1 MSHRYLTTR
10 GKARAF
16 LIATTATAAMIL
28 AGCSSSSSTGGGSQ
42 TPAGGASS
50 AAAGSGTAA
59 PAPGTSGSGASGA
72 PAQSSVSGANPVVVG
87 VMYTDDNPLGT
98 SPEIKGAAV
107 AAQQYINAHGGIGGR
122 ALKVVPCNGANN
134 AQNDVQ
140 CATEF
145 VNDGAITV
153 QGLDAVWG
161 GIGPAILAKS
171 GVVNQ
176 TEPLAGPEFSNPN
189 AYPWLGINVTGGAA
203 LADYVKQQHGTA
215 ACMYIDVAAEV
226 PSCTTEFEKQLGTS
240 IPLVPIAVTAND
252 MSQYVVKLSQSRAQ
266 YVSLNTDVNRAI
278 AIIQAANQI
287 GYNPH
292 WMMIEDFARP
302 DFFKAL
308 GSLAKGCV
316 FFSDLELPS
325 YAADPD
331 TAIFNAAMKQYA
343 PTTLIDNQSVMAFSD
358 LMTLQRLGNQ
368 QGGAKMTKADL
379 PGLLSSIH
387 GIKQFMGPVLNSAT
401 HLPSYPHDTHTGA
414 YLWMWNG
421 QAYQPLGQGY
431 FEDA

>member
-1 MSHRYLTTR
+1 MSHRYLT
-10 GKARAF
+10 KRAKIGAF
-16 LIATTATAAMIL
+16 RIVTAA
-28 AGCSSSSSTGGGSQ
+28 AFAVVVAACSSGSSTSSGSP
-42 TPAGGASS
+42 TPAGGGSS
-50 AAAGSGTAA
+50 AAAPSGTAA
-59 PAPGTSGSGASGA
+59 PST
-72 PAQSSVSGANPVVVG
+72 PAQSPASAGNPVIVG
-87 VMYTDDNPLGT
+87 VMFTDNNPLGV
-98 SPEIKGAAV
+98 SPEIKGAAL
-107 AAQQYINAHGGIGGR
+107 AAEQYINAHGGIGGR
-122 ALKVVPCNGANN
+122 QLKVIPCDGMNN

-140 CATEF
+140 CATQF
-145 VNDGAITV
+145 ANDGAITV

-240 IPLVPIAVTAND
+240 IPLVPIAVSAND

-308 GSLAKGCV
+308 GPLAKGCI

-325 YAADPD
+325 DAADTD
-331 TAIFNAAMKQYA
+331 TAIFNSAMKQYA
-343 PTTLIDNQSVMAFSD
+343 PTTLVDNQSVMAFSD
-358 LMTLQRLGNQ
+358 LMTLKRLGDQ
-368 QGGAKMTKADL
+368 QGGAKMTRADL
-379 PGLLSSIH
+379 PGLLA
-387 GIKQFMGPVLNSAT
+387 GIQGVKQFMGPVLNSAT
-401 HLPSYPHDTHTGA
+401 HLPTYPHDTHTGA
-414 YLWMWNG
+414 YLWMWDG
-421 QAYQPLGQGY
+421 QAYQSLGSGY
-431 FEDA
+431 FQDTSAA